1 MGVSEYDQNIHR
13 TVKELIKNINLKK
26 KKEWQAVTGTKQG
39 PLQEQ
44 HKPSFQGPNE
54 NSSFIALAFEDN

>member
-26 KKEWQAVTGTKQG
+26 KGGSTRGKTPEGVGV
-39 PLQEQ
+39 
-44 HKPSFQGPNE
+44 SFFVVVAFWLGHWLAS
-54 NSSFIALAFEDN
+54 NSSMLSNI